1 MYFVTN
7 YLSTIP
13 LPTFFLPKREVKLIH
28 KNNWKTLVALSLLC
42 SFTTKYCCCRY
53 NLIYISMVLAG
64 AGFLLPYNS
73 LISAVDF
80 YKVKRSKQLLK

>member
-1 MYFVTN
+1 MDKKIWM
-7 YLSTIP
+7 L
-13 LPTFFLPKREVKLIH
+13 
-28 KNNWKTLVALSLLC
+28 
-42 SFTTKYCCCRY
+42 CRY

-80 YKVKRSKQLLK
+80 YKVCVSFTSS